1 MAESTWTIDLQHLRL
16 GYGETVVL
24 SDVHTVLPAG
34 KISVVLGGSGCGKS
48 TLLRH
53 IIGLSRPMAGK
64 IILGGHDL
72 FALPYKQFRRIRR
85 SMGVLFQDGAL
96 LGSLSVA
103 ENVAL
108 PLTEHTRLPAK
119 IVREIVLHKLALVG
133 LADFADYYPS
143 ELSGGMKK
151 RAGLARAIVTD
162 PPILLCDEPTS
173 GLDPINAARMDELLL
188 SMKER
193 FPGMTI
199 VSVSHDMAG
208 VKAVADH
215 VLVLHEGR
223 VVFSGSRDALE
234 NTDDPY
240 LRQFLERR
248 TLDRDMGG
256 DDPRLHLS
264 ESVRRMMHE
273 ALAGRLESRSEK
285 VDP

>member
-1 MAESTWTIDLQHLRL
+1 MAESIWTIELQHLRL
-16 GYGETVVL
+16 GHGDTVVL
-24 SDVHTVLPAG
+24 SDVDTTLPGG

-53 IIGLSRPMAGK
+53 IIGLSRPMSGK
-64 IILGGHDL
+64 IVLGGHDL
-72 FALPYKQFRRIRR
+72 FALPHRQFRRIRR

-119 IVREIVLHKLALVG
+119 LVREIVLHKLALVG

-223 VVFSGSRDALE
+223 AVFSGPRADLE
-234 NTDDPY
+234 RTDNPY
-240 LRQFLERR
+240 LRQFMERR
-248 TLDRDMGG
+248 TMDTEAG
-256 DDPRLHLS
+256 DDPRLHLA
-264 ESVRRMMHE
+264 EATRRMMHE
-273 ALAGRLESRSEK
+273 ALSGRLESREEK
-285 VDP
+285 VQP

>member
-1 MAESTWTIDLQHLRL
+1 MSQSNWTIELEHLRL
-16 GYGETVVL
+16 GYDEHVVL
-24 SDVHTVLPAG
+24 EDVHAVLPGG

-53 IIGLSRPMAGK
+53 IIGLSRPMAGR
-64 IILGGHDL
+64 IALGGHDL
-72 FALPYKQFRRIRR
+72 FALPHRQFRRIRR

-96 LGSLSVA
+96 LGSLTVA
-103 ENVAL
+103 QNTAL
-108 PLTEHTRLPAK
+108 PLTEHTRLPLK

-215 VLVLHEGR
+215 VMVLHEGR
-223 VVFSGSRDALE
+223 AIFSGSREELQTTT
-234 NTDDPY
+234 NPY
-240 LRQFLERR
+240 LRQFMERKTLEGKEG
-248 TLDRDMGG
+248 D
-256 DDPRLHLS
+256 DDPRLHLDDT
-264 ESVRRMMHE
+264 VRRMMHK
-273 ALAGRLESRSEK
+273 ALAGRLESRREEE
-285 VDP
+285 